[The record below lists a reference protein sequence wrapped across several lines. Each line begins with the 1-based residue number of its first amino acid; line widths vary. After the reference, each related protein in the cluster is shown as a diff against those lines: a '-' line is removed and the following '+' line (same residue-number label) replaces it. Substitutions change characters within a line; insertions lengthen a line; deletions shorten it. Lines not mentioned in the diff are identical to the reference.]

1 MTTREKKKR
10 IKTCKIAESLIVHV
24 STIYELSDA
33 SITLWNTLKS
43 IKNKAMRMP
52 DKERSTFITW
62 KKDFHIL
69 DLFRCEG
76 VTILTLS
83 QINSWWYFFLQ
94 VGQSTLLRWMLVL
107 KSKLYSTINQSVRF
121 VIVLTSWAVLPKSPR
136 NQLLIKQL
144 FA

>member
-52 DKERSTFITW
+52 DKERSTFIT
-62 KKDFHIL
+62 
-69 DLFRCEG
+69 
-76 VTILTLS
+76 
-83 QINSWWYFFLQ
+83 
-94 VGQSTLLRWMLVL
+94 
-107 KSKLYSTINQSVRF
+107 
-121 VIVLTSWAVLPKSPR
+121 
-136 NQLLIKQL
+136 
-144 FA
+144 